1 MSDRSFFNC
10 SSSIANPG
18 SIFVLEKRAS
28 KIVRFL
34 WKILPF
40 FPMLYAISTASSVL
54 KYIDNCDVESD
65 VSKSLCINL
74 ISSGITEFI
83 YADIFC
89 VASDFVRPET
99 SIFFIYT
106 PFAIVVLFILI
117 NENVQKIIIVNN
129 MKIEHKIPK
138 IISTS
143 DFSFWLSWDSFSG
156 LNSLFILVS
165 LF

>member
-1 MSDRSFFNC
+1 
-10 SSSIANPG
+10 
-18 SIFVLEKRAS
+18 
-28 KIVRFL
+28 
-34 WKILPF
+34 
-40 FPMLYAISTASSVL
+40 MLYAISTASSVL

-138 IISTS
+138 LLVHLI
-143 DFSFWLSWDSFSG
+143 F
-156 LNSLFILVS
+156 LFDCFEIHLVV
-165 LF
+165 

>member
-1 MSDRSFFNC
+1 
-10 SSSIANPG
+10 
-18 SIFVLEKRAS
+18 
-28 KIVRFL
+28 
-34 WKILPF
+34 
-40 FPMLYAISTASSVL
+40 MLYAISTASSVL

-89 VASDFVRPET
+89 VASDFVKPET

-129 MKIEHKIPK
+129 MKIDH
-138 IISTS
+138 
-143 DFSFWLSWDSFSG
+143 FLM
-156 LNSLFILVS
+156 LFL
-165 LF
+165 LYYFLLYYLLLYFLLLLLP